1 MKNAAIRRSNQL
13 LGISISWKVPK
24 NLISWIRSH
33 EKMNF
38 DLMKFDLMTQSLSN
52 YFILLQNQKASFN
65 SRFLIF
71 SFKTEFYHF
80 FLKLHYSFQ
89 TSPTASP
96 NSSATTGSSS
106 SSGKKRSSA
115 NSRITAPSPQLLA
128 LESFRISGHFGKQ
141 FRREI

>member
-1 MKNAAIRRSNQL
+1 
-13 LGISISWKVPK
+13 
-24 NLISWIRSH
+24 
-33 EKMNF
+33 
-38 DLMKFDLMTQSLSN
+38 MKFDLMTLSLSN

-65 SRFLIF
+65 STFLIF

-115 NSRITAPSPQLLA
+115 KCRITAPSPQLLA

-141 FRREI
+141 FRREIQLSFPTKVDHNSNLRFRRKETSARCRRCRFQRRRRR